1 MTVFGNVYE
10 YASDSS
16 VFGNAYRFA
25 SVTVTVT
32 VTVGCIS
39 AAGVYQAGCATVSV
53 YQGGMSIGQA
63 GCC

>member
-25 SVTVTVT
+25 SAT
-32 VTVGCIS
+32 VTVGCIP
-39 AAGVYQAGCATVSV
+39 AAGVYQGGCVTVSV